1 MNDQRRCVAARTGVA
16 IAALIAASVIAG
28 CASQPTPRAMVRPA
42 AKPQSKEYFS
52 EKAYGVKASPRVTNK
67 RSRLPRGG
75 GRDQVG
81 KPYQIKGQWYYP
93 KEQPGYSKSGKASW
107 YGDAFHG
114 RLTAN
119 GEVYDMTHLSA
130 AHPTMPLPSYARVTN
145 LKNGSSVLV
154 RVNDRGP
161 YAHGRVIDLSKR
173 AAEMLD
179 YTHSGIAD
187 VRVDYVGRAP
197 LEGTDDEYLL
207 ASYKPG
213 NGATDPSDGLATG
226 VMIAMAGPTPNGV
239 TSNAPV
245 VAAAAFP
252 GTLTTS
258 GALPEPSAPVAV
270 ASSTSV
276 DPSGLDMAGNQ
287 APTSAIEL
295 PDTGPQIIRRPVDA
309 NAPQIALAPLSYA
322 DNRVARAAG
331 VLSNFADGRTNGK
344 AVSQAQGSYIAAGTF
359 SDQAKAEE
367 LGKALAGFGKA
378 EIEISFDGKATWHS
392 VTLRSDGRRSEDAL
406 LKQAWAHGAPDAFI
420 VRN

>member
-1 MNDQRRCVAARTGVA
+1 MKLQIGRLTIRTSAAVAAI
-16 IAALIAASVIAG
+16 IATSLIAG
-28 CASQPTPRAMVRPA
+28 CASQPTPRAKVGN
-42 AKPQSKEYFS
+42 KPQVQSQPKEYFA
-52 EKAYGVKASPRVTNK
+52 EKEYGVRASPRVTNK
-67 RSRLPRGG
+67 RSNLPRGG
-75 GRDQVG
+75 GRDQIG
-81 KPYQIKGQWYYP
+81 KPYQVRGKWYYP

-197 LEGTDDEYLL
+197 LEGADDEYLL

-213 NGATDPSDGLATG
+213 NRGPDPSDGLATG
-226 VMIAMAGPTPNGV
+226 VMIAMAGPTPTGQV
-239 TSNAPV
+239 GAGPV
-245 VAAAAFP
+245 AAAAAFP
-252 GTLTTS
+252 GTLTNS
-258 GALPEPSAPVAV
+258 GSLPAPSAPVAV
-270 ASSTSV
+270 AV
-276 DPSGLDMAGNQ
+276 SGQIPAADVDMAGGQ
-287 APTSAIEL
+287 PMAGGVEL
-295 PDTGPQIIRRPVDA
+295 PETGPQIIRRPVDEGA
-309 NAPQIALAPLSYA
+309 RVALAPLSYA
-322 DNRVARAAG
+322 DDRVARAAG
-331 VLSNFADGRTNGK
+331 ALDQFANGK
-344 AVSQAQGSYIAAGTF
+344 TAADAGHAYITAGTF
-359 SDQAKAEE
+359 GDISKAEK
-367 LGKALAGFGKA
+367 LGKAIAHLGKA
-378 EIEISFDGKATWHS
+378 EIETAFDGKKPVHS
-392 VTLRSDGRRSEDAL
+392 VILRPDGRLSEDAM
-406 LKQAWAHGAPDAFI
+406 LKQAWAAGAADAFI